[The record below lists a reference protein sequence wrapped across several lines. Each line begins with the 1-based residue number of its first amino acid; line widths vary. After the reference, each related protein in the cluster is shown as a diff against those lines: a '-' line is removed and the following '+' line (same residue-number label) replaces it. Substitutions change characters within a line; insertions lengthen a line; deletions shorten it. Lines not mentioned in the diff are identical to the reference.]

1 VWYTYVCSFCIWIFH
16 AGARRVCS
24 QLRSL
29 RWRLRVS
36 AGACLSAAR
45 ALTRGAGIADT
56 AGASSLGQRWVFHR
70 YLTPAPQSRWE
81 QTPLRSS
88 PLRSVQVRISQLSI
102 ELAVQKRRECSWA
115 GKRGINHRPSLCY
128 QRRNPQTP
136 VKPNYPP
143 TARMGTSRFK
153 QTLLSVRWRDPRH
166 TEPETNPKAASQH
179 QNEPCPPAPRPLT
192 VPRGEPGLPA
202 PLLQPKG
209 AELPAGAS
217 IGPGPLPLA
226 ASPAGQRTGT
236 RSRQGRRATA
246 PRVPA
251 APSET
256 KAAAHAPAA
265 AAACPAQRPAI
276 FLCLP
281 TGVKHSL
288 PVNSSRVYYQI
299 SKILHFLL
307 YPNSL
312 YCVWQYR

>member
-1 VWYTYVCSFCIWIFH
+1 VIHLRLQFLHLNFPRRSSQGLLPTPLSPLETPCLS
-16 AGARRVCS
+16 RRVFVSGPSTDARGWNSRHC
-24 QLRSL
+24 RSKL
-29 RWRLRVS
+29 SRAALGFPSVPNSSSSVALGADPPSLLTAPFGSGTDFPALYR
-36 AGACLSAAR
+36 AGG
-45 ALTRGAGIADT
+45 TETTG
-56 AGASSLGQRWVFHR
+56 V
-70 YLTPAPQSRWE
+70 
-81 QTPLRSS
+81 
-88 PLRSVQVRISQLSI
+88 
-102 ELAVQKRRECSWA
+102 SWA

-236 RSRQGRRATA
+236 RSRQGRRATT

-256 KAAAHAPAA
+256 KAAAYVPAA
-265 AAACPAQRPAI
+265 AAARPAQRPAI